1 MLITIVIPTYNRR
14 NSLAH
19 CLESLFQ
26 QTHPLDDFEINV
38 VLDGCTDGT
47 LEYLGDLKFPC
58 AYQVIDRPN
67 LGQASARNA
76 GISAARGRYILLL
89 DDDFIC
95 DASLIDE
102 HLRWHSVPGLVVV
115 GPILRD
121 LGDCSLPAIAV
132 DREIRG
138 FYEQLSAGHRPAA
151 WLPPNSSL
159 ERQVLLDCGGYDE
172 EFSKARE
179 DTELGMRLADRGM
192 RFQYAPDAVVHQR
205 YTKSAGDLV
214 ADGAWFGRNDVRLLR
229 KRADYL
235 PFSNLSQ
242 IDRGPAWKRL
252 GRRLLGGAPCSLEPL
267 FALPYRLLEQLKQIG
282 FPREA
287 GICVLN
293 LNRYSV
299 WLRAA
304 VKEAGGWN
312 NLRSLIE
319 AVRKSQRGST
329 A

>member
-1 MLITIVIPTYNRR
+1 
-14 NSLAH
+14 
-19 CLESLFQ
+19 
-26 QTHPLDDFEINV
+26 
-38 VLDGCTDGT
+38 
-47 LEYLGDLKFPC
+47 
-58 AYQVIDRPN
+58 
-67 LGQASARNA
+67 
-76 GISAARGRYILLL
+76 
-89 DDDFIC
+89 
-95 DASLIDE
+95 LIDE
-102 HLRWHSVPGLVVV
+102 HLKLHSVAGLVVV

-121 LGDCSLPAIAV
+121 LGDRSLPAIAV

-192 RFQYAPDAVVHQR
+192 RFQYAPKAVVHQR
-205 YTKSAGDLV
+205 YTKSAADLV

-242 IDRGPAWKRL
+242 IHQGPAWKQF
-252 GRRLLGGAPCSLEPL
+252 GRRLLSASPFSLELL
-267 FALPYRLLEQLKQIG
+267 FALAYRLFEQFKQIG
-282 FPREA
+282 TLREA
-287 GICVLN
+287 GIRVLN
-293 LNRYSV
+293 LSRYSV

-304 VKEAGGWN
+304 VKEAGDWN

-319 AVRKSQRGST
+319 AARRSVRGST